1 MGEFLK
7 DNYFTGVRIILM
19 LVLSIYGIAI
29 NDSYEW
35 NTGVSVKVLLL
46 VSLFISLMA
55 LKELVGKSM
64 KRFFM
69 IGAIIVFA
77 FLIKVGGSGY
87 ILLGVFLIL
96 EILYLL
102 EAPLIMFIFPFIT
115 VFYESPIDSLTLLV
129 VVFVLTVC
137 YVQHIFIVTPYR
149 KQVME
154 ETKTQQGL
162 KRDMET
168 QENASREE
176 LKKNRLQA
184 ENKMLE
190 ERANLSQTLHDKL
203 GHNINGSIYQ
213 LEASKVIM
221 DKEPEKARSMIQA
234 VIDQLRTG
242 MDEIRAILRKERPEK
257 QQMAMLQLYELCED
271 CNKKGVEAE
280 FEKEGDLS
288 AIPDSLWEIILD
300 NAFEAV
306 TNSMKYSKCNSINIK
321 IIVMNK
327 MVRCVVRDDGI
338 GCDEIVDGMG
348 LSGMRKRVRSVGGN
362 IDFNT
367 HPGFEVSM
375 LLPLE

>member
-1 MGEFLK
+1 MGEYLK
-7 DNYFTGVRIILM
+7 NNYFTGIRIILM
-19 LVLSIYGIAI
+19 LILSVYGIAI
-29 NDSYEW
+29 NDSYQW
-35 NTGVSVKVLLL
+35 DTGVSVKVLLL

-55 LKELVGKSM
+55 LKELVDKT
-64 KRFFM
+64 KKKFFM
-69 IGAIIVFA
+69 MGAIIVFA
-77 FLIKVGGSGY
+77 FLYKVGGSGY
-87 ILLGVFLIL
+87 ILLGIFLIF
-96 EILYLL
+96 EILYILD
-102 EAPLIMFIFPFIT
+102 APLIMYMIPFIS
-115 VFYESPIDSLTLLV
+115 VFVESPIDSFTLLV
-129 VVFVLTVC
+129 VVLVMGVC
-137 YVQHIFIVTPYR
+137 YIQHIYIVTPYR
-149 KQVME
+149 NQVME

-168 QENASREE
+168 QENATREE

-203 GHNINGSIYQ
+203 GHSINGSIYQ

-221 DKEPEKARSMIQA
+221 DKEPDKAKGMIQA

-280 FEKEGDLS
+280 FSKEGDLS
-288 AIPDSLWEIILD
+288 TIPDSLWEIILD
-300 NAFEAV
+300 NSFEAD
-306 TNSMKYSKCNSINIK
+306 TNSMKYSKCNSISIK

-327 MVRCVVRDDGI
+327 MVRCVVADDGI

-348 LSGMRKRVRSVGGN
+348 LSGMRKRVRIVGGN
-362 IDFNT
+362 IDFKT